1 MGATI
6 SASSSVRR
14 CGGFLRMARC
24 GHSTPKK
31 SAPGATTK
39 SSSPTAPTE
48 LAIVVYR
55 SDVQLT
61 CMSLSMTSV
70 PSSNSLQRY
79 DMMTV
84 MATGV

>member
-6 SASSSVRR
+6 NASSSVRR

-24 GHSTPKK
+24 GHSTRRN
-31 SAPGATTK
+31 SAPGASTK
-39 SSSPTAPTE
+39 SINPATPTE
-48 LAIVVYR
+48 LVIVVYR
-55 SDVQLT
+55 PVVQLT

-79 DMMTV
+79 DIMTV